1 MKSLKDYLFEGKVS
15 HNQNSMTFACD
26 GGVLA
31 YNDFVVTVPIPP
43 VDAFELSTISVTDR
57 GKKIGVEL
65 VKAFIE
71 FAKKEGKDIVLYASP
86 MEEEAS
92 TRKLTD
98 KQLID
103 WYKKLGFEPYS
114 KYDSSVT
121 DEHCMIYK
129 VD

>member
-26 GGVLA
+26 GSVLA

-103 WYKKLGFEPYS
+103 WYKKLGFETYS

-129 VD
+129 VA

>member
-86 MEEEAS
+86 MEDEAS

-121 DEHCMIYK
+121 DEHCLIYK
-129 VD
+129 VV

>member
-86 MEEEAS
+86 MEEETS

>member
-1 MKSLKDYLFEGKVS
+1 MKSLKDYLFEGKIS
-15 HNQNSMTFACD
+15 HNQNSMKFAC
-26 GGVLA
+26 GESILA
-31 YNDFVVTVPIPP
+31 YNDSVITVPVPP
-43 VDAFELSTISVTDR
+43 IDAFELSTISVTDR

-71 FAKKEGKDIVLYASP
+71 FAKKEKKDIVLYASP
-86 MEEEAS
+86 MEKES
-92 TRKLTD
+92 SIRKLTD

-129 VD
+129 IS